1 MLPEMERLPENLLVD
16 AAVLPEVFVKVVQAK
31 RLLAK
36 GRARSVSE
44 AVKLTGI
51 SRSAFYKYKDHVHW
65 FDEQLTHTI
74 STYYVSLEDE
84 PGVLSSVLSAM
95 YRAGGNVLTINQ
107 NIPVDGVAPVT
118 ITARVD
124 GLAVEEPVLLER
136 LRELPGVVAARKIS
150 AQ

>member
-1 MLPEMERLPENLLVD
+1 MPEGERLPENLLVD
-16 AAVLPEVFVKVVQAK
+16 VDVLPEVFVKVVQAK

-36 GRARSVSE
+36 GKAKNVSE
-44 AVKLTGI
+44 AVRLTGI

-65 FDEQLTHTI
+65 YDEQLTHTI

-84 PGVLSSVLSAM
+84 PGVLSSVLAAV
-95 YRAGGNVLTINQ
+95 YQAGGNILTINQ

-124 GLAVEEPVLLER
+124 GLTLEESALLGG
-136 LRELPGVVAARKIS
+136 LRGLAGVVSARKIS